1 MTGTPDTAPLNSE
14 RKKDIGMS
22 HLFLLVLLALPLA
35 AQANTITVNTPLDQ
49 DPSAVDGLCS
59 LREAIQAV
67 IDTAAQDGCP
77 AGSAEDSP
85 GTGKDTIVFDLP
97 LPATISL
104 TAPLPDLKAID
115 DGVTISGPGGGS
127 LTISGNN
134 QFRVFRVSP
143 AQSVTIEGLTIA
155 NGRSSKNGG
164 AILNNGRLTVQNVSF
179 AANSCFEDGGA
190 ISNEGVGAQLTVL
203 SSTFSGNFIN
213 NGPTA
218 EEEGGAIVNIDGT
231 ATIANSTFFGNS
243 VPNTGGAIH
252 NSGNND
258 GTGRL
263 TLINSTINNNI
274 GGVAGGGVFSEKG
287 GTLVLRNTLL
297 AANPGNNC
305 GTDTGGVI
313 VDGGGNLDDGTT
325 CGLTSGMSLQNG
337 VAGLDP
343 AGLKNNGGPTN
354 TVALTAA
361 SDAIDFGLNN
371 FCADAAT
378 VNNLDQRGATRP
390 IGAACDT
397 GAFESGAVAPPSPA
411 PPPPGVPAPPIPAL
425 PPLPAPQCFGSPAN
439 IFVRDGFIVGGPDD
453 GLFYNGRL
461 RGTQGADV
469 MVGTAGKDILLGF
482 GGKDIICGGGG
493 NDTIKGGAGND
504 KLFGQAGKD
513 KLNGGPGSDR
523 CVGGPGK
530 DTFTACE
537 RVVK

>member
-1 MTGTPDTAPLNSE
+1 M
-14 RKKDIGMS
+14 
-22 HLFLLVLLALPLA
+22 
-35 AQANTITVNTPLDQ
+35 
-49 DPSAVDGLCS
+49 
-59 LREAIQAV
+59 QAV

-104 TAPLPDLKAID
+104 TAPLPELKAID

-155 NGRSSKNGG
+155 NGRSSKNAG

-203 SSTFSGNFIN
+203 SSSFSGNFIN
-213 NGPTA
+213 NGSTA

-243 VPNTGGAIH
+243 VPNTGGAIQT
-252 NSGNND
+252 SGAPS
-258 GTGRL
+258 RL

-274 GGVAGGGVFSEKG
+274 AGVAGGGVFSEKG
-287 GTLVLRNTLL
+287 STLVLRNTLL

-305 GTDTGGVI
+305 GTDGVSVI
-313 VDGGGNLDDGTT
+313 VDEGGNLDDGTT
-325 CGLTSGMSLQNG
+325 CGLTFGTSLPNG

-343 AGLKNNGGPTN
+343 AGLQNNGGPTN
-354 TVALTAA
+354 TVAA
-361 SDAIDFGLNN
+361 SDAVDLGLNT
-371 FCADAAT
+371 FCAAAP
-378 VNNLDQRGATRP
+378 VSNLDQRLAIRP
-390 IGAACDT
+390 IDGDGINGAACDT
-397 GAFESGAVAPPSPA
+397 GAFERGAVPPPSQV
-411 PPPPGVPAPPIPAL
+411 PPPPGVPAPPIPPL
-425 PPLPAPQCFGSPAN
+425 PPLPAPQCSGRTTN

-461 RGTQGADV
+461 RGTAGADV

-482 GGKDIICGGGG
+482 GGNDRICGGGG
-493 NDTIKGGAGND
+493 NDNIKGGAGND
-504 KLFGQAGKD
+504 RLFGEGGKD
-513 KLNGGPGSDR
+513 NLNGGGGSDR

-530 DTFTACE
+530 DTFTTCE